1 MTDGGVRSPGA
12 LLYSM
17 TPAPVLSDIEV
28 QRQLGALPGWSRKG
42 AVLQKTYHFADFPA
56 GIAFLARVAEVA
68 EALQHHPDIDVRYT
82 RVTFLLSTH
91 DSGGITAKDFEL
103 ATRIEQ
109 LAAEP

>member
-1 MTDGGVRSPGA
+1 VWPRWRRPCNT
-12 LLYSM
+12 
-17 TPAPVLSDIEV
+17 T
-28 QRQLGALPGWSRKG
+28 
-42 AVLQKTYHFADFPA
+42 
-56 GIAFLARVAEVA
+56 
-68 EALQHHPDIDVRYT
+68 PDIDVRYT

>member
-1 MTDGGVRSPGA
+1 
-12 LLYSM
+12 M

-42 AVLQKTYHFADFPA
+42 ATLQKTYHFADFPA